1 MWLCN
6 LKMVYNGNIFLI
18 YFSIPIE
25 WLQTVEECQRE
36 LPGLQ
41 ATWKTIT
48 KAAWAKAIRVHDKCH
63 LFYLLKTSEVSQE
76 LIYVNHLSSKYKVK
90 SASSFPIHR
99 LLRLLRKINSASIPL
114 LRQLLRLLCKINSN
128 RIPLL
133 RQLLRLLR
141 KINSASIPLLRQLLR
156 LLCKINSSSIP
167 LLRRLL
173 RLLCK
178 INSASIISLNLSEPH
193 LQLRISKSSNG
204 LQNISKLCHLC
215 QHRSRKKNFM
225 NHQRHATL
233 QIHRIMRPNRIL
245 KWRTISHPQIR
256 LNWMQRVMYQ
266 HGERG
271 CILHRT

>member
-1 MWLCN
+1 M
-6 LKMVYNGNIFLI
+6 
-18 YFSIPIE
+18 
-25 WLQTVEECQRE
+25 
-36 LPGLQ
+36 
-41 ATWKTIT
+41 
-48 KAAWAKAIRVHDKCH
+48 AIDSRRMSARTPRPPSHMDDYYESSSSK
-63 LFYLLKTSEVSQE
+63 E
-76 LIYVNHLSSKYKVK
+76 LIDVNHLSSKYKVN
-90 SASSFPIHR
+90 SASSFPIHG
-99 LLRLLRKINSASIPL
+99 LLRLLRKINSAGIPL
-114 LRQLLRLLCKINSN
+114 LH
-128 RIPLL
+128 
-133 RQLLRLLR
+133 QLLRLLR

-178 INSASIISLNLSEPH
+178 INSASIISLNLSGPH

-204 LQNISKLCHLC
+204 LHNISKLCHLC

-256 LNWMQRVMYQ
+256 LNWMQRVMDQ
-266 HGERG
+266 HEERG
-271 CILHRT
+271 CILHICISRSNTVFIYLKLVLR